1 MRCPDCGE
9 DNPARARFCL
19 SCGAALEAASA
30 RELRKT
36 VTIVFCDLS
45 GSTGLGERL
54 DPESLR
60 RVQLRYFEAM
70 RTALERHGGI
80 VEKYIGDAV
89 MAVFGI
95 PRVHEDDALRAV
107 RAAQDMLEEL
117 AALNAEL
124 ERDHDVTLQVRIG
137 VNTGPVVSGD
147 PEAGRALVTGDAVN
161 VAARL
166 EQAAAPGEILL
177 GEATHRL
184 VRDAVVAEDVSPVE
198 AKGKS
203 EPVRAWRLVSVL
215 PGAEAVARRLDV
227 PIVGREREL
236 RLLREAFERA
246 ATERACV
253 LLTILGAP
261 GVGKSRLVEEFLGGI
276 DAEVLRGRCLP
287 YGEGITY
294 WPVVEMLTRRAR
306 ISDRDRTEQVG
317 EKLRGL
323 VGSDPEG
330 ELVAERLAQLF
341 GTAGVPVAAEETF
354 WALRRLLEALARTS
368 PVIVDL
374 DDVQWAE
381 PTLVDLIEYLGAWTR
396 EAPILLL
403 CSARPDLLDTRPSWG
418 STVPGATSIEL
429 EPLPTE
435 EAERLAAEH
444 LVGVPREVAERIAEV
459 AEGVPLFVEQLAAML
474 VDDGTLTREDGG
486 WAVRA
491 DLASIRVPPTV
502 AALID
507 ARLERLPPE
516 ELDVLEHAAVEGKGF
531 HRGAV
536 LALTPG
542 DARDQVSAR
551 LLSLLRRGLIRPAES
566 LFTGDDAY
574 AFRHLLIRDA
584 AYARISKEERADL
597 HERHAGWLEEASSR
611 AVEFDE
617 FVGYHLEQASRLRN
631 ELAPGDERAREVGE
645 RAAARLGAA
654 GRRAFE
660 RGDLRGAGSL
670 LSRADA
676 LLPPSAVG
684 RVEIQLALGTVHER
698 EGRYGEALAEL
709 ATAERLARE
718 ADDVGAAARA
728 VARRQFVRSH
738 VEETPQVELQAEVR
752 AYLPELEAAGEETAI
767 AEACLFLGVS
777 SLWLGRETLATELL
791 ERARVLAARVGAR
804 WVASEAASWLPAVM
818 ATSPMPAVAVVERWR
833 ELSGSMQMSRGTRAV
848 GDFLCA
854 PAVAMTGDLDAARAG
869 YRGAREVL
877 AELGHEVSLYASTM
891 MAAQVELLDGEL
903 SAAEELLVEGDR
915 ALERLGEAGY
925 RSTVLCFL
933 ADSLQAQGRAEEAI
947 GATER
952 AEGIS
957 FPDDIETNSGWRSAR
972 ARALA
977 DLGSFGEAERLA
989 REAIDVLAPT
999 ESLDLQSRSWTS
1011 LGYVLASAG
1020 LRDEA
1025 LEAYREALGLLER
1038 KANVLS
1044 AARVRHTMAV
1054 LRGDDPPPAE
1064 LPPGAWGTTWPLGP

>member
-9 DNPARARFCL
+9 DNAARARFCL

-45 GSTGLGERL
+45 GSTALGERL

-124 ERDHDVTLQVRIG
+124 ERDHGVTLQVRIG

-184 VRDAVVAEDVSPVE
+184 VRDAVLAEERSPVE

-306 ISDRDRTEQVG
+306 ISDRDPTEQVG

-368 PVIVDL
+368 PVIVDH

-418 STVPGATSIEL
+418 STVPGSTSIEL

-444 LVGVPREVAERIAEV
+444 LVGAPREVAERIAEV

-536 LALTPG
+536 LALTPE

-551 LLSLLRRGLIRPAES
+551 LLSLLRRGLIRP
-566 LFTGDDAY
+566 
-574 AFRHLLIRDA
+574 
-584 AYARISKEERADL
+584 
-597 HERHAGWLEEASSR
+597 
-611 AVEFDE
+611 
-617 FVGYHLEQASRLRN
+617 
-631 ELAPGDERAREVGE
+631 
-645 RAAARLGAA
+645 AARLGAA

-684 RVEIQLALGTVHER
+684 RAEIQLALGTVHER

-718 ADDVGAAARA
+718 ADDVGTAARA

-738 VEETPQVELQAEVR
+738 VEETPQVELQAEVG

-833 ELSGSMQMSRGTRAV
+833 ELSGSIQMSRGTRAV

-957 FPDDIETNSGWRSAR
+957 FLDDIETNSGWRSAR

-1020 LRDEA
+1020 LSDEA

-1044 AARVRHTMAV
+1044 AARVRRTMAI